1 MTENTLETRHSS
13 EQEFHDQK
21 YGDDIKET
29 HYSMGMISIIT
40 KIMWKKLGNIKNKKV
55 VDFGCGNGW
64 VTKKLLDKGAEVW
77 AFDISE
83 NAIDLTKELAGSINK
98 LDKIHL
104 EQMPAEELKYDD
116 NMFDYIV
123 GVAILH
129 HLDLQKTADEIY
141 RVLKKDGKAYFLE
154 PLRHNPFINIFRKLT
169 PHMRSKDEFPLHIN
183 DFKLFKTKFSNF
195 EHEEYYLFTL
205 LAFFW
210 FFIIKNKKLFLF
222 TRDVLFKFDSIF
234 LKLFPF
240 LKRYCWYSILIME
253 K

>member
-1 MTENTLETRHSS
+1 MTENTLDTRHIS
-13 EQEFHDQK
+13 EQDFHDQK
-21 YGDDIKET
+21 YGDDLKET
-29 HYSMGMISIIT
+29 HYSMGMTTTINR
-40 KIMWKKLGNIKNKKV
+40 IMWKKLGNIENKKV

-83 NAIDLTKELAGSINK
+83 NAIEITKDLAKSINK
-98 LDKIHL
+98 LDKVHL
-104 EQMPAEELKYDD
+104 EQMPAEELKYEDD
-116 NMFDYIV
+116 MFDYIV
-123 GVAILH
+123 GIAILH
-129 HLDLQKTADEIY
+129 HLDLHKSVDEIY
-141 RVLKKDGKAYFLE
+141 RVLKKGGKAYFLE
-154 PLRHNPFINIFRKLT
+154 PLRHNPLINIFRKLT
-169 PHMRSKDEFPLHIN
+169 PHMRSIDELPLRFN
-183 DFKLFKTKFSNF
+183 DYRLFKAKFSKF

-210 FFIIKNKKLFLF
+210 YFIIKNEKMFLF
-222 TRDVLFKFDSIF
+222 TRDMLFKFDSLF